1 MSFLNRSQYR
11 QASNGAKVKVQ
22 QACKYCP
29 ACNRDTPHQEL
40 YEKNGCPVSKC
51 SVCGLGRAAPAKF
64 DPHSYYNAGYFNGSH
79 SDGYLDYAASEQ
91 VLRQEFV
98 RVVNVLAE
106 YCPPGAHVLEIG
118 CAFGF
123 FLKEA
128 RRTFK
133 VSGIEIAA
141 DAVAACH
148 AAGLDLV
155 HQGEANEETLANLE
169 PVDAI
174 VMLDVVEHLA
184 DPVATLGLCSRM
196 LKPGGVIILTTGN
209 FASPLAR
216 LTGKYWR
223 LMTPPQHL
231 WYFTPESLRKLAAGN
246 GMQVEDCS
254 SPWKIVPLSLI
265 FFQIARMIG
274 LDATASNSL
283 KAINKVG
290 IPVNLFD
297 AMRLVLRKQGV

>member
-1 MSFLNRSQYR
+1 MRRTNQL
-11 QASNGAKVKVQ
+11 
-22 QACKYCP
+22 CP
-29 ACNRDTPHQEL
+29 ACSRNTPHQAL

-51 SVCGLGRAAPAKF
+51 SDCGLGRATPAKF
-64 DPHSYYNAGYFNGSH
+64 DPHGYYTAEYFNGSH

-91 VLRQEFV
+91 VLRHEFAK
-98 RVVNVLAE
+98 VVKVLGE

-128 RRTFK
+128 RGTFK

-148 AAGLDLV
+148 AAGLDSV
-155 HQGEANEETLANLE
+155 RQGEANEETLADLE

-174 VMLDVVEHLA
+174 VMLDVAEHLA
-184 DPVATLGLCSRM
+184 DPAATLRLCSRV

-216 LTGKYWR
+216 LAGKHWR

-231 WYFTPESLRKLAAGN
+231 WYFTPESLRRMSAGN
-246 GMQVEDCS
+246 GMHVADCRH
-254 SPWKIVPLSLI
+254 PWKIVPVSLI
-265 FFQIARMIG
+265 LFQMARMIG
-274 LDATASNSL
+274 LATSTGRSSKTLSN
-283 KAINKVG
+283 VG

-297 AMRLVLRKQGV
+297 AMRLVLRKQRV